1 MEEET
6 GPLILIV
13 EDDPLLSGLLAQEL
27 QNKQFR
33 IRSAQTGEEGL
44 MIAKSEKP
52 DLMLL
57 DILLPG
63 IDGFEVLRQ
72 IKSDPELKHIRVIIL
87 SNLGQQNDILRGTEL
102 GAERYIVKVTLSLA
116 EVVQTVR
123 ELWQRGVHA

>member
-27 QNKQFR
+27 QSKQFR

-87 SNLGQQNDILRGTEL
+87 SNLGQENDILRGTEL